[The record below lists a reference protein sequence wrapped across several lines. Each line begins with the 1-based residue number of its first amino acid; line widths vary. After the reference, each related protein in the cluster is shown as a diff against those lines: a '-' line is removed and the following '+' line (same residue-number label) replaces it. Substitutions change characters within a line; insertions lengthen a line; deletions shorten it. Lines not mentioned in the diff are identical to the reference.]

1 MYHLAP
7 VRERIGRKEKIM
19 RNSEFA
25 CLKDLCRDQRTV
37 KEDLQYR
44 AYLFLHLTERQGY
57 MIAEILKET
66 GFPVVEDSR
75 SVSGKAVELPNGL
88 RLHLNK

>member
-1 MYHLAP
+1 
-7 VRERIGRKEKIM
+7 M
-19 RNSEFA
+19 RNSEFVYM
-25 CLKDLCRDQRTV
+25 KELCRNQKTV
-37 KEDLQYR
+37 KDNLQYR

-57 MIAEILKET
+57 IIAEILKGA

-75 SVSGKAVELPNGL
+75 SVSGKAVELSNGL

>member
-1 MYHLAP
+1 M
-7 VRERIGRKEKIM
+7 K
-19 RNSEFA
+19 NSEFSYM
-25 CLKDLCRDQRTV
+25 KELCRDQETV
-37 KEDLQYR
+37 KQDLQYR

-66 GFPVVEDSR
+66 GFPVVEDPR

-88 RLHLNK
+88 RLYLNK